1 MDAWQVTLLAMFVL
15 LAVSLAAMAWLVL
28 REHRI
33 RERAGLREWT
43 AGLAL
48 QTLAWPL
55 FAIPA
60 AVLGGAIQAM
70 ACALLVAGY
79 AAMLRALLRSLP
91 ATPARTPLSW
101 AVVYLPALMLLL
113 ALLVPGQAPQARIAM
128 FWVAALLTVLLSV
141 RAPLRRHGR
150 RPGPERA
157 LLVLFAGAA
166 LVCVYRLAEQGWNP
180 QSGPTFDAGIT
191 PGQQLALAYFLIAPV
206 FATFA
211 FLLLQL
217 ERQQRWLEGLAAEDA
232 LTGIHNRRAFFEQ
245 AQRRL
250 SRHDGDGLLALL
262 MIDADSFKAINDRHG
277 HAVGDRVLVAVAAA
291 MRGCLQP
298 DDIAGRFGGDEF
310 CMLLMG
316 VSAGDAAA
324 RAQAVRRAVAARP
337 LRIDGIDVPVTL
349 SIGIAHMREGRDAD
363 LDRLLAIADRR
374 LYLAKRTGRDRVID
388 HDVELDLPAQA

>member
-1 MDAWQVTLLAMFVL
+1 MFVL

-28 REHRI
+28 REHRL

-55 FAIPA
+55 FAVPA

-79 AAMLRALLRSLP
+79 AAMLRALLRALLRSLP

-101 AVVYLPALMLLL
+101 AAVYLPALMLLL

-128 FWVAALLTVLLSV
+128 FWAAALLTVLLSV

-150 RPGPERA
+150 RPGAERA

-166 LVCVYRLAEQGWNP
+166 LVCIYRLAEQGWNP

-291 MRGCLQP
+291 MHASLQP
-298 DDIAGRFGGDEF
+298 GDIAGRFGGDEF

-316 VSAGDAAA
+316 VSAGEAA
-324 RAQAVRRAVAARP
+324 RRAQVLRRTVAARP
-337 LRIDGIDVPVTL
+337 LRIDGVEVPVTL